1 MKLPKSE
8 RSLLAFAR
16 DQVSICT
23 YSQAARAAD
32 CATYLS
38 YYENGADGNKQSLY
52 NRTGVHIDRT
62 ASYLYAPGEVRYS
75 IAFDATDGEPWLSRA
90 LVAAKY
96 LSREYRRADADV
108 VFSQGVE
115 TALIK
120 GCAIPKHNWNEPGSL
135 YPGFNPELIHPEF
148 FGVERE
154 DLQRLDQQQAMC
166 HTMYL
171 SKDQILQI
179 IERRSDEEEI
189 KAKMKKIGG
198 GGDSQLRRNWLHQ
211 VVIGGVQPVP
221 QNTPSGTVGQ
231 VSISPSSKTNF
242 APQIMGEL
250 LRMDELWV
258 VDSDRDD
265 YTTIQLVEGEFLLE
279 GKYRHQNLTGVRGLH
294 PFSKICPDPVSGY
307 FWGRPEVSRV
317 MLLQEMLTD
326 AMEDIRK
333 LMKLRVKPP
342 KAFIGFSGITTQKR
356 RAMVAPGGYIVENN
370 PGAKIEDLAPTI
382 PPELFGEVQEIS
394 SMFDEVGGFKPIMQG
409 QGESGVRANAH
420 AKTLMRTASP
430 KLRERAL
437 RVERNAEESA
447 SITFELM
454 QAKVGRKFKNTE
466 GEEFILEEMP
476 EDFYVE
482 VDSHSSSPAF
492 IDDARELAVT
502 LKKLGSIDDS
512 DFIRMTHPPN
522 EDALIAAVDKRQ
534 KARAALIK
542 EHPELLQK
550 GGAKKKG

>member
-1 MKLPKSE
+1 MKIPKSE
-8 RSLLAFAR
+8 RSLLDFAR

-23 YSQAARAAD
+23 HSQSSRAQDAAI
-32 CATYLS
+32 YLS
-38 YYENGADGNKQSLY
+38 YYENGADGGKVSLY

-75 IAFDATDGEPWLSRA
+75 IAFDATDGEPWLARA
-90 LVAAKY
+90 LVSAKY
-96 LSREYRRADADV
+96 LSREYRGADADV
-108 VFSQGVE
+108 TFSQGVD
-115 TALIK
+115 TSLIK
-120 GCAIPKHNWNEPGSL
+120 GCSLFKHNWNEPGSL
-135 YPGFNPELIHPEF
+135 YPGFNPELVHPEF

-154 DLQRLDQQQAMC
+154 DLQRLDQQQVFC
-166 HTMYL
+166 QTMYL

-179 IERRSDEEEI
+179 IERRADEEEI
-189 KAKMKKIGG
+189 KKKMKQIGG
-198 GGDSQLRRNWLHQ
+198 GGDNQLRQNWLHQ
-211 VVIGGVQPVP
+211 VVIGGLQPVA
-221 QNTPSGTVGQ
+221 QNTPQGSMGQ
-231 VSISPSSKTNF
+231 VSMSPSSKTDF
-242 APQIMGEL
+242 SPKMMAEL
-250 LRMDELWV
+250 LRVDELWV

-265 YTTIQLVEGEFLLE
+265 YTTIQLVEGQFLLE
-279 GKYRHQNLTGVRGLH
+279 GKYRHQNLTGVKGLH
-294 PFSKICPDPVSGY
+294 PYSKICPDPVSGY
-307 FWGRPEVSRV
+307 FWGRSEVSRV
-317 MLLQEMLTD
+317 MLLQDMLTD

-342 KAFIGFSGITTQKR
+342 KAFIGFSGITNQKR
-356 RAMVAPGGYIVENN
+356 RAMTAPGGYIVENN

-394 SMFDEVGGFKPIMQG
+394 GMFDEVGGFKPIMQG

-430 KLRERAL
+430 KLRERSL

-454 QAKVGRKFKNTE
+454 QAKIDRKFKNSE
-466 GEEFILEEMP
+466 GEEFRLAQMP
-476 EDFYVE
+476 EDMYVE

-502 LKKLGSIDDS
+502 MKKLGSIDDS
-512 DFIRMTHPPN
+512 DFIRLLHPPT

-534 KARAALIK
+534 KARAQLIK
-542 EHPELLQK
+542 EHPELLEK